1 MKTPIVLCPAA
12 ELVAGDILASGGGT
26 ILKVE
31 QLDGLEADRVMVTAE
46 DGRGLSRVG
55 TVKGTTRIG
64 ILSRKS
70 P

>member
-1 MKTPIVLCPAA
+1 MKTPIILCPAA

-26 ILKVE
+26 VLKVE
-31 QLDGLEADRVMVTAE
+31 RLEGLEADRVMVTTE

-55 TVKGTTRIG
+55 TPKGTTRIP

-70 P
+70 I